1 MDAWRKMISCNV
13 YFCEMT
19 HMRGKWGTPWNFLLP
34 FTDEFWKTRKIRLLK
49 KWKKLLKISSFY
61 TCVPKNTIIWGTV
74 PEIRSETEFFVILG
88 YFLPCYPP
96 PNNPENQN
104 LEKMKKSSGNV
115 IILNLCNKKHN
126 QMMYAYSD
134 MECHRHNCHFRPL
147 FALLPN
153 YWPWK
158 LKIGKNV
165 KKTWTY
171 YPF

>member
-1 MDAWRKMISCNV
+1 MWNHTHAKKMGHTLEFPFAIHWWILKNQQNQTFEKMKKITEDIIILHMCTKKHN
-13 YFCEMT
+13 
-19 HMRGKWGTPWNFLLP
+19 HMRYSSSDTKRDRIFCHFGLFSALLP
-34 FTDEFWKTRKIRLLK
+34 PT
-49 KWKKLLKISSFY
+49 
-61 TCVPKNTIIWGTV
+61 
-74 PEIRSETEFFVILG
+74 
-88 YFLPCYPP
+88 
-96 PNNPENQN
+96 
-104 LEKMKKSSGNV
+104 KMKKSSGDV

-134 MECHRHNCHFRPL
+134 MECHRHNCHFRPF

-165 KKTWTY
+165 KKIWIY